1 MVNKKLTKE
10 ELDQVKA
17 LATDKVYVK
26 QTVKVTAKIYGK
38 EETTIRIIGM
48 PIPIT
53 PQ

>member
-1 MVNKKLTKE
+1 MVKKLTKE
-10 ELDQVKA
+10 ELDQAKT

-26 QTVKVTAKIYGK
+26 QTVMITTKTVDK
-38 EETTIRIIGM
+38 EATTIRIIGM